1 MREFFADIHIHIGR
15 TRTGRAVKIT
25 GARSLTIDQIFIEA
39 TQSKGMGMIG
49 VIDAQSPE
57 VLEELIEGVEEGKYT
72 ELSDGGLSFEQTVLL
87 LGCELEINDNQSKGP
102 IHVLAFMPTLR
113 KMTEFSA
120 WLALHMK
127 NVHLSSQRLYVDGK
141 TLQHKVK
148 ELGGLFIPAHIF
160 TPHKSLFGKGVSTSL
175 TEVFDPD
182 LIDAVEL
189 GLSCDTSM
197 ASQLS
202 ELNRYPFLTNSDAHS
217 LGKIAREYTKIRMD
231 HASFAEFKLALEGK
245 EGRAII
251 GNYGLA
257 PRLGKYYHTTCEKCG
272 VRPRALD
279 QEKCHACG
287 HTRMTKGVSERL
299 KELADQ
305 ESDNGTRPP
314 YVHQLPLQFIPG
326 VGAKTLEKLKAVFH
340 TEMNILH
347 QATEQ
352 ELKAVLPEKT
362 ANYIIKARKG
372 EVELI
377 AGGGGVYG
385 KVDINHESS

>member
-25 GARSLTIDQIFIEA
+25 GARSLTIDQILIEA
-39 TQSKGMGMIG
+39 SENKGMGMIG

-57 VLEELIEGVEEGKYT
+57 VLEELVDGVREGRYT
-72 ELSDGGLSFEQTVLL
+72 ELDDGGLSFGQTVLL
-87 LGCELEINDNQSKGP
+87 LGSELEINDDHSNGP
-102 IHVLAFMPTLR
+102 IHVLAFMPTLQ
-113 KMTEFSA
+113 KMSEFSA
-120 WLALHMK
+120 WLSLHMK
-127 NVHLSSQRLYVDGK
+127 NVHLSSQRLYVDGR

-160 TPHKSLFGKGVSTSL
+160 TPHKSLYGKGVKVSL

-182 LIDAVEL
+182 QIDAVEL

-217 LGKIAREYTKIRMD
+217 LGKIAREYTKIQMD
-231 HASFAEFKLALEGK
+231 HASFTEFALALQGK
-245 EGRAII
+245 DGRKIT

-272 VRPRALD
+272 TRPEIED
-279 QEKCHACG
+279 EKKCHACG
-287 HTRMTKGVSERL
+287 HTWWTKGVSERL

-305 ESDNGTRPP
+305 ESDNGKRPP

-326 VGAKTLEKLKAVFH
+326 IGAKTLQKLKNVFQ

-347 QATEQ
+347 QATEN

-372 EVELI
+372 EVGLI

-385 KVDINHESS
+385 KVDMNHEST

>member
-1 MREFFADIHIHIGR
+1 MKDFFADVHIHIGR

-25 GARSLTIDQIFIEA
+25 GAKTLTIDQILIEA
-39 TQSKGMGMIG
+39 SESKGMGMIG

-57 VLEELIEGVEEGKYT
+57 VLEELMDGVNEGRYVE
-72 ELSDGGLSFEQTVLL
+72 LADGGLSFGKTVLL
-87 LGCELEINDNQSKGP
+87 LGSELEINDECSSGP

-113 KMTEFSA
+113 KMATFSS
-120 WLALHMK
+120 WLSLHMK

-141 TLQHKVK
+141 TLQYKVK

-160 TPHKSLFGKGVSTSL
+160 TPHKSLYGKGVKTSL

-217 LGKIAREYTKIRMD
+217 LGKIAREYTKIRMQ
-231 HASFAEFKLALEGK
+231 HASFTEFQLALQEK
-245 EGRAII
+245 EGRKIT

-272 VRPRALD
+272 TTPAHGAESCLS
-279 QEKCHACG
+279 CG
-287 HTRMTKGVSERL
+287 HSRFTKGVSERL

-305 ESDNGTRPP
+305 KNQSNRRPP
-314 YVHQLPLQFIPG
+314 YIHQLPLQFIPG
-326 VGAKTLEKLKAVFH
+326 VGAKTLQKLKAAFK

-347 QATEQ
+347 QVTEQ
-352 ELKAVLPEKT
+352 ELQAVLPQKT
-362 ANYIIKARKG
+362 AGLIVRARKG
-372 EVELI
+372 EVNLI
-377 AGGGGVYG
+377 AGGGGIYG
-385 KVDINHESS
+385 KVDVSGG

>member
-25 GARSLTIDQIFIEA
+25 GARSLTIDQILIEA

-87 LGCELEINDNQSKGP
+87 LGSELEINDNHSKGP

-141 TLQHKVK
+141 TL
-148 ELGGLFIPAHIF
+148 
-160 TPHKSLFGKGVSTSL
+160 PHKSLFGKGVSTSL

-245 EGRAII
+245 EGRAIT

-279 QEKCHACG
+279 QEKCHACE

-305 ESDNGTRPP
+305 ESDHGTRPP

>member
-1 MREFFADIHIHIGR
+1 MREFFADIHIHVGR

-25 GARSLTIDQIFIEA
+25 GARSLTIDQILIEA
-39 TQSKGMGMIG
+39 SQNKGMGMIG

-57 VLEELIEGVEEGKYT
+57 VLEELIDGVEEGLYT
-72 ELSDGGLSFEQTVLL
+72 ELADGGLSFGQTVLL
-87 LGCELEINDNQSKGP
+87 LGSELEINDDNSNGP
-102 IHVLAFMPTLR
+102 IHVLAFMPTLQ
-113 KMTEFSA
+113 KMSEFSG
-120 WLALHMK
+120 WLSLHMK
-127 NVHLSSQRLYVDGK
+127 NVHLSSQRLYVDGR

-160 TPHKSLFGKGVSTSL
+160 TPHKSLYGKGVKTSL
-175 TEVFDPD
+175 KEVFDPE

-217 LGKIAREYTKIRMD
+217 LGKIAREYTKIQMD
-231 HASFAEFKLALEGK
+231 HASFEEFKLALQGK
-245 EGRAII
+245 DGRKIT

-257 PRLGKYYHTTCEKCG
+257 PRLGKYYHTTCEACG
-272 VRPRALD
+272 IRPEKQD
-279 QEKCHACG
+279 QEKCQSCG
-287 HTRMTKGVSERL
+287 KTRWTKGVSERL

-305 ESDNGTRPP
+305 ESGKGERPP

-326 VGAKTLEKLKAVFH
+326 VGAKTLQKLRSVFQ

-347 QATEQ
+347 QATEE

-362 ANYIIKARKG
+362 ANYIIKARRG
-372 EVELI
+372 EVGLI

-385 KVDINHESS
+385 KVDIHHEST

>member
-25 GARSLTIDQIFIEA
+25 GARSLTIDQILIEA
-39 TQSKGMGMIG
+39 SQSKGMGMIG

-57 VLEELIEGVEEGKYT
+57 VLEELIDGVKEGRYS
-72 ELSDGGLSFEQTVLL
+72 ELDDGGLSFGQTVLL
-87 LGCELEINDNQSKGP
+87 LGSELEINDGYSNGP
-102 IHVLAFMPTLR
+102 IHVLAFMPTLI
-113 KMTEFSA
+113 KMSEFSA

-127 NVHLSSQRLYVDGK
+127 NVHLSSQRLYVDGR

-160 TPHKSLFGKGVSTSL
+160 TPHKSLYGKGVKASL
-175 TEVFDPD
+175 TEVFDPNF
-182 LIDAVEL
+182 IDAVEL

-217 LGKIAREYTKIRMD
+217 LGKIAREYTKILMD
-231 HASFAEFKLALEGK
+231 HASFREFALALQGK
-245 EGRAII
+245 DGRKIT

-257 PRLGKYYHTTCEKCG
+257 PQLGKYYHTTCEKCG
-272 VRPRALD
+272 VRPNEND
-279 QEKCHACG
+279 HVCQACG
-287 HTRMTKGVSERL
+287 HTRFIKGVSERL

-305 ESDNGTRPP
+305 ESDKGKRPP

-326 VGAKTLEKLKAVFH
+326 VGARTLEKLKTVFQ

-347 QATEQ
+347 QATEK
-352 ELKAVLPEKT
+352 ELKNVLPEKT

-372 EVELI
+372 EVGLI

-385 KVDINHESS
+385 KVDINHEAT

>member
-25 GARSLTIDQIFIEA
+25 GARSLTIDQILIEA

-72 ELSDGGLSFEQTVLL
+72 ELSDGGLSFEQTVSL
-87 LGCELEINDNQSKGP
+87 LGSELEINDNHSKGP

-141 TLQHKVK
+141 ILQHKVK

-189 GLSCDTSM
+189 GLNLRYVNGVPVKRTEPLSLFNEFRRSFFRENRARIYKNPHGSC
-197 ASQLS
+197 LFC
-202 ELNRYPFLTNSDAHS
+202 R
-217 LGKIAREYTKIRMD
+217 I
-231 HASFAEFKLALEGK
+231 
-245 EGRAII
+245 
-251 GNYGLA
+251 
-257 PRLGKYYHTTCEKCG
+257 
-272 VRPRALD
+272 
-279 QEKCHACG
+279 
-287 HTRMTKGVSERL
+287 
-299 KELADQ
+299 
-305 ESDNGTRPP
+305 
-314 YVHQLPLQFIPG
+314 
-326 VGAKTLEKLKAVFH
+326 
-340 TEMNILH
+340 
-347 QATEQ
+347 
-352 ELKAVLPEKT
+352 
-362 ANYIIKARKG
+362 
-372 EVELI
+372 
-377 AGGGGVYG
+377 
-385 KVDINHESS
+385 